1 MPCKINKNPVQMK
14 DSRRFLQKKTHLR
27 CGVQEL
33 NLATPVVMG
42 VLNVTPDSFFS
53 GSRAGTADAVAER
66 AYRMLSEGAAVIDVG
81 ACSTR
86 PGAAPVPQA
95 EELRRLCAAMEVLR
109 GKFPQAI
116 ASVDTFRAEVV
127 REVVAQFGAVIVND
141 ISGGQL
147 DEKMFETAAELSL
160 PYVLMHMRGT
170 PQTMQQ
176 QTGYGN
182 LMEEVTRYLSEKV
195 SALHAAGV
203 ADVIID
209 PGFGF
214 AKTAEQNF
222 ELLARMEEFKIF
234 ELPLLVGLSRK
245 SMVCR
250 TLGVAPS
257 EALNGT
263 TALNMLALANG
274 ADILR
279 VHDVKEAVE
288 AVKLLAATRAAAG

>member
-1 MPCKINKNPVQMK
+1 ME

-27 CGVQEL
+27 CGLQEL

-42 VLNVTPDSFFS
+42 ILNVTPDSFFP
-53 GSRAGTADAVAER
+53 GSRANTADAVA
-66 AYRMLSEGAAVIDVG
+66 AHVHRMLSDGAAIIDVG
-81 ACSTR
+81 AYSTR
-86 PGAAPVPQA
+86 PGASAVPQA
-95 EELRRLCAAMEVLR
+95 EELRRLCAALEVVR

-116 ASVDTFRAEVV
+116 ASVDTFRASVV
-127 REVVAQFGAVIVND
+127 RELVAQFGAVIVND
-141 ISGGQL
+141 VSGGQL
-147 DEKMFETAAELSL
+147 DEKMFETAAALSL

-176 QTGYGN
+176 QTDYAN
-182 LMEEVTRYLSEKV
+182 LTEEVMRYLSEKLN
-195 SALHAAGV
+195 ALRAAGV
-203 ADVIID
+203 SDVILD

-214 AKTAEQNF
+214 AKTTAQNF

-234 ELPLLVGLSRK
+234 ELPLLAGLSRK

-250 TLGVAPS
+250 TLGVAPA

-288 AVKLLAATRAAAG
+288 AVKLMAATNAAKSNGS